1 MKFVTVVLLAEV
13 IPMNK
18 PQHTPTCNHCKHSK
32 ATHRNGGCIACPCD
46 ALYFEKVSQSHTPTP
61 WYVEMTNAG
70 EIGAKT
76 EVRVFGPDRKAS
88 GSLFKLNRI
97 GTGHQDC
104 VARELSE
111 LKANAAFIVRA
122 VNAHEDL
129 LKFMK
134 DLNYAFYVKGTRAAM
149 IEVMFKS
156 KALIAKAEGK

>member
-1 MKFVTVVLLAEV
+1 MKTRRLG
-13 IPMNK
+13 MNECLN
-18 PQHTPTCNHCKHSK
+18 QNQLGT
-32 ATHRNGGCIACPCD
+32 G
-46 ALYFEKVSQSHTPTP
+46 LMQTPTP
-61 WYVEMTNAG
+61 QPHTPMPWVVEMTNAG

-122 VNAHEDL
+122 VNCHAEL
-129 LKFMK
+129 L
-134 DLNYAFYVKGTRAAM
+134 RAALEGVEAWEFVSRNAGYSGPTPVWVKE
-149 IEVMFKS
+149 IKI
-156 KALIAKAEGK
+156 IAKAEGK